1 MAMSANDRGERVHA
15 IPNFLKKD
23 DQANAPT
30 TELAL
35 QRLQFEQ
42 AVATLSSSMAQL
54 PGMLQPV
61 MRAVNP
67 NDPLAGDI
75 VGPQPAG
82 TPLGSWLA
90 LQTNIVH
97 GLSRDLAILIHRID
111 L

>member
-1 MAMSANDRGERVHA
+1 MSASDRGERVHT

-42 AVATLSSSMAQL
+42 AVAILGGLMAQM
-54 PGMLQPV
+54 PAMLQPV
-61 MRAVNP
+61 MRAANP
-67 NDPLAGDI
+67 TDRHAGEID
-75 VGPQPAG
+75 VPQPG
-82 TPLGSWLA
+82 STPLGSWLA
-90 LQTNIVH
+90 VQTNIVA
-97 GLSRDLAILIHRID
+97 GMSRDLANLIHRVD